1 MTTLS
6 WLGIVRLG
14 LVQTGLGAVVVLTTS
29 TLNRVMVVE
38 LALPAILPGA
48 LVAIHYALQA
58 FRPAWGHGSDM
69 GGRRTPWIVGGMAV
83 LSAGGFLAAIAT
95 ATMTSHVALGVALAV
110 AAFCLIGA
118 GVGAAGTSL
127 LVLLAKR
134 TNDARRAAAATIVW
148 VMMIAGFIVTT
159 ASAGHLLDPF
169 SPSRLVVISGCVSLA
184 AMVLTMIGVWG
195 AEPRGASVVAP
206 LARDRTASFR
216 TALLQVWREKQAR
229 RFALFVFVSMLAYS
243 AQDLI
248 LEPFAGVVFG
258 FSPGATTKLSGIQHA
273 GTLLGMA
280 MVPLIGALYPRSRGN
295 LQNWTIAGCAAS
307 ALALAALAA
316 ASMVGPSWP
325 LRETVFLLGLTNGV
339 YAVAAIGSMMALVS
353 SQGEKREGVRMGL
366 WGAAQAFAFGIGGFL
381 GTLASDAAH
390 AVLKAPAVAY
400 ASVFAIEAGLFVVA
414 AGMAIWV
421 HRAGADQYADHAVFD
436 DAKAAIAGGAR

>member
-58 FRPAWGHGSDM
+58 FRPAWGHGSDI

-95 ATMTSHVALGVALAV
+95 ATMTSNVAFGVALAV

-195 AEPRGASVVAP
+195 AEPRGAAVAAP
-206 LARDRTASFR
+206 LAQDRTASFR

-307 ALALAALAA
+307 AMALAALAA

-390 AVLKAPAVAY
+390 AVLKVPAVAY

-421 HRAGADQYADHAVFD
+421 HRAGADRYADHAVFD